1 MKTPSVT
8 QVTVEPNKVSPQLND
23 IIRTLNAHCH
33 ILEATHDSRVKKVPH
48 ETR

>member
-33 ILEATHDSRVKKVPH
+33 ILEATQESRKCHTKHDD
-48 ETR
+48 